1 MNYWAILISIIGSGR
16 VGSAIAFLIASNS
29 LDDVVLL
36 NRTKNK
42 AVGEALDIS
51 NSIPESSS
59 ISISGTNDYS
69 EIKNS
74 EIIIITASSG
84 TYSQS
89 RTELVTDQINMTRQ
103 IIEKLKDVSPNAKI
117 LVVSNPVD
125 ILTYIF
131 HKESNFS
138 NEKILGIASSLDS
151 SRFRLLLSRELVTNQ
166 SQISDAIV
174 LGEHGDTMVPIFSR
188 AKKQHTPVLELLN
201 NEQIDSITGD
211 LRFYWKTLREY
222 KSRSVFGISKNVYDI
237 LEAITKNKEI
247 SVPASTLLNGEY
259 GISDVCL
266 GVLTKI
272 SKNGLQEIQ
281 EIKLSD
287 IELEKFRRSADAV
300 KNDIKDSI

>member
-1 MNYWAILISIIGSGR
+1 MISIIGSGR

-29 LDDVVLL
+29 LDDIILV

-51 NSIPESSS
+51 NSIPSNSS
-59 ISISGTNDYS
+59 ISIRGTNDFT
-69 EIKNS
+69 EINNS
-74 EIIIITASSG
+74 EVIVITASAG

-89 RTELVTDQINMTRQ
+89 RTELVSDQINMSRQ
-103 IIEKLKDVSPNAKI
+103 IIKNLKDVPTNSKI
-117 LVVSNPVD
+117 LIVSNPVD
-125 ILTYIF
+125 VLTYVF
-131 HKESNFS
+131 HKESHFPH
-138 NEKILGIASSLDS
+138 EKILGIASSLDS
-151 SRFRLLLSRELVTNQ
+151 SRFRLLLSRELSSSQ
-166 SQISDAIV
+166 SDISDAIV

-188 AKKQHTPVLELLN
+188 AKKTNTPVLELLN

-222 KSRSVFGISKNVYDI
+222 KSRSVFGISKNVYDV

-247 SVPASTLLNGEY
+247 SVPSSTLLNGEY
-259 GISDVCL
+259 GFSDVCL
-266 GVLTKI
+266 GVPTII
-272 SKNGLQEIQ
+272 SKDGLKEIQ

-287 IELEKFRRSADAV
+287 IELEKFHRSVDSV